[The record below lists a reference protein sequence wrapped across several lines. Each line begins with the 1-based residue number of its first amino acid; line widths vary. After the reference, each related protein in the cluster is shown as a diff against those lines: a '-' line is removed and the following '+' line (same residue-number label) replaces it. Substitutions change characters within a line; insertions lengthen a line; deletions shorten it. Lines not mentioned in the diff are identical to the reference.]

1 MLYSTTFS
9 EKTTNAILLRL
20 RDLIVEQNCLIDR
33 SGKMVTVSNER
44 LQGLPELFLLLD
56 RIRFKSW
63 YLPATQYKLAKAHV
77 NVQFSCPELASLD
90 AG

>member
-20 RDLIVEQNCLIDR
+20 RDLMVEQNCLIDR
-33 SGKMVTVSNER
+33 SAKMVAVSNER

-77 NVQFSCPELASLD
+77 NVQFSCPELASFD
-90 AG
+90 AR

>member
-20 RDLIVEQNCLIDR
+20 RDLMVEQNCLIDR
-33 SGKMVTVSNER
+33 SAKMVAVSNER

-77 NVQFSCPELASLD
+77 NVQFSCPELASHD
-90 AG
+90 AR

>member
-9 EKTTNAILLRL
+9 EKTTNAILLGL
-20 RDLIVEQNCLIDR
+20 RDLMVEQNCLIDR
-33 SGKMVTVSNER
+33 SAKMVAVSNER

-90 AG
+90 AR

>member
-1 MLYSTTFS
+1 MRF
-9 EKTTNAILLRL
+9 L
-20 RDLIVEQNCLIDR
+20 RDLMVEQNCLIDR
-33 SGKMVTVSNER
+33 SAKMAAVSNER
-44 LQGLPELFLLLD
+44 LHGLPELFLLLD

-90 AG
+90 AR

>member
-20 RDLIVEQNCLIDR
+20 RDLMVEQNCLIDR
-33 SGKMVTVSNER
+33 SAKMVAVSNER

-90 AG
+90 AR